1 MSVELKR
8 CPRCGDVLP
17 LSEFAKNRSARDGLQ
32 TYCKTCGVRR
42 TREWQIANNYRPP
55 KKPSTPESRAAEND
69 KSLVRKYG
77 MTRAE
82 IDELVRE
89 QGGCRICL
97 SQTPKG
103 RNWHVDHDHSCCP
116 GQYTCGDCIRG
127 VLCSE
132 CNTGLGKFGDSPE
145 VLRMA
150 AQYLSAFR
158 ERRIALTV
166 GTFDLLHPGHQH
178 LFEVCRKLVGDRGRV
193 VVGVNSS
200 EFVQTFKPAPTQTT
214 DERLSM
220 VGSSASVDSVLVND
234 STSLRE
240 MIMEVSPDFLVI
252 GADWAPPKDY
262 HAQIGCSA
270 EWLYEQNVA
279 LFYVDRLG
287 DLSSTNLKARIR
299 EA

>member
-1 MSVELKR
+1 
-8 CPRCGDVLP
+8 
-17 LSEFAKNRSARDGLQ
+17 
-32 TYCKTCGVRR
+32 
-42 TREWQIANNYRPP
+42 
-55 KKPSTPESRAAEND
+55 
-69 KSLVRKYG
+69 
-77 MTRAE
+77 
-82 IDELVRE
+82 
-89 QGGCRICL
+89 
-97 SQTPKG
+97 
-103 RNWHVDHDHSCCP
+103 
-116 GQYTCGDCIRG
+116 
-127 VLCSE
+127 
-132 CNTGLGKFGDSPE
+132 
-145 VLRMA
+145 MA